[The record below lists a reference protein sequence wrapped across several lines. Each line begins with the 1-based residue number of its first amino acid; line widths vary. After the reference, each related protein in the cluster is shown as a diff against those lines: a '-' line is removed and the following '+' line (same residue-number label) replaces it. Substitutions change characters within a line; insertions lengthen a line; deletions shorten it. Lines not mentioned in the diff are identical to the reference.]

1 MDEKQ
6 EWLKCMYSPVY
17 FARYVSIYN
26 ATVRRWIPFELWPA
40 QQSALADIAT
50 HRYIVMLKARQL
62 GMSWLTLTY
71 ALWMMVFRPA
81 PNIMLMSKRDD
92 ESIELLTRL
101 IQMYEYLP
109 DWMKVKAIVQSSAHD
124 FVLSNGSKAKA
135 FPTSGGRSYT
145 GTMVIL
151 DEADFMPDLN
161 KVLNAIRPT
170 VDAGGQLVMI
180 STVDKEKPISPF
192 KEIFRASYYDK
203 QGDYHAIFLD
213 WRARP
218 ERTEEWRAKIAI
230 DMRKQTGTNDGLY
243 QEYPDNPEEALA
255 PIEAAK
261 RIPFEWIKKCYKKIE
276 ALSPPGAPAVPSLT
290 IYKEPIPNRHYVIGA
305 DPAEGNPN
313 SDDSAGNVLDADTWE
328 EVAVFAGKWEPK
340 VFGGFIDQVG
350 VYYNYAS
357 VMPERNNHGHAL
369 ILALRDTGILT
380 ILRGHSADAEKE
392 QSTERFGWLSN
403 EKGKTLMYDNIA
415 QLIMDESI
423 ILHDPKTIN
432 QLASIES
439 KTKRAPDGMNDDAAD
454 ALTLAAAALQYR
466 DQFGEPSIII
476 HAPDPLIE
484 YDKGKW

>member
-1 MDEKQ
+1 MDEKI
-6 EWLKCMYSPVY
+6 EWLKCLYSPGY
-17 FARYVSIYN
+17 FARHVSIYN
-26 ATVRRWIPFELWPA
+26 ATVRKWIPFELWPA
-40 QQSALADIAT
+40 QQEALAEIAT

-71 ALWMMVFRPA
+71 ALWMMLFHPA

-109 DWMKVKAIVQSSAHD
+109 DWMKVRAVVQSSAHD

-170 VDAGGQLVMI
+170 IDAGGQLVMI

-192 KEIFRASYYDK
+192 KEIFRAAWYNK
-203 QGDYHAIFLD
+203 EGDYHPIFLS

-218 ERTEEWRAKIAI
+218 ERTTEWREKIAL

-261 RIPFEWIKKCYKKIE
+261 RIPFEWIKRCYFTRSNRSSQPTHRPCPT
-276 ALSPPGAPAVPSLT
+276 SPSTRSQYRADTTSSAPTRPKATPTATTAPAMCSTPTPGKKWRSSQENGSRKYLVDLSIRLGYTTTTPRSC
-290 IYKEPIPNRHYVIGA
+290 R
-305 DPAEGNPN
+305 
-313 SDDSAGNVLDADTWE
+313 SATTTVT
-328 EVAVFAGKWEPK
+328 P
-340 VFGGFIDQVG
+340 
-350 VYYNYAS
+350 
-357 VMPERNNHGHAL
+357 
-369 ILALRDTGILT
+369 
-380 ILRGHSADAEKE
+380 
-392 QSTERFGWLSN
+392 
-403 EKGKTLMYDNIA
+403 
-415 QLIMDESI
+415 
-423 ILHDPKTIN
+423 
-432 QLASIES
+432 
-439 KTKRAPDGMNDDAAD
+439 
-454 ALTLAAAALQYR
+454 
-466 DQFGEPSIII
+466 
-476 HAPDPLIE
+476 
-484 YDKGKW
+484 

>member
-1 MDEKQ
+1 MDEKI
-6 EWLKCMYSPVY
+6 EWLKCLYSPGY

-26 ATVRRWIPFELWPA
+26 ATVRKWIPFELWPA
-40 QQSALADIAT
+40 QQEALAEIAT

-71 ALWMMVFRPA
+71 ALWMMLFHPA

-109 DWMKVKAIVQSSAHD
+109 DWMKVRAVVQSSAHD

-170 VDAGGQLVMI
+170 IDAGGQLVMI

-192 KEIFRASYYDK
+192 KEIFRAAWYNK
-203 QGDYHAIFLD
+203 EGDYHPIFLS

-218 ERTEEWRAKIAI
+218 ERTTEWREKIAL
-230 DMRKQTGTNDGLY
+230 DMRKQTGTNDVLY

-261 RIPFEWIKKCYKKIE
+261 RIPFEWIKRCYFRLE
-276 ALSPPGAPAVPSLT
+276 PVQPTDAPAVPNLT
-290 IYKEPIPNRHYVIGA
+290 IYKEPVPGRHYVIGA

-340 VFGGFIDQVG
+340 VFGRFIDQVG

-415 QLIMDESI
+415 QLIMDQSI

-432 QLASIES
+432 QLSSIES
-439 KTKRAPDGMNDDAAD
+439 RTKAAPAGMNDDAAD

-484 YDKGKW
+484 YDKGNW